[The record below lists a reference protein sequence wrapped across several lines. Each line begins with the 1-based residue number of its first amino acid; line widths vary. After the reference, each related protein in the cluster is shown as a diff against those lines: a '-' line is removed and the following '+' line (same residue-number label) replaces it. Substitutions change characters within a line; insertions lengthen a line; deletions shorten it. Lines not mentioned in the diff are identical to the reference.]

1 MFLHTD
7 KTKIIHH
14 SLHLKT
20 FLLNNLGNDGKS
32 RLLAF
37 LSASKWN
44 ISLPVNGGMLN
55 VVITVK

>member
-37 LSASKWN
+37 LSASK
-44 ISLPVNGGMLN
+44 
-55 VVITVK
+55 